1 MMRSTWR
8 DRDRDFQKHL
18 PDGITTQQH
27 LAQALHATRTDNKPI
42 PGFNPNVDHVQYYR
56 AQQGID
62 CDEVYPGIYIG
73 DAATAK
79 NIEYLKM
86 LGITHLL
93 NAAQGKKFGFV
104 NTDESYYINTTIK
117 YLGLPLADLLTTD
130 ISKYFYTAA
139 AFIDEAVS
147 TGGKAFVHCMLGIS
161 RSATC
166 VLAYLMI
173 KKGMLAVDAIRTVR
187 KNRNVQPNSGFL
199 YQLAQLDNQ
208 LRRQRL

>member
-1 MMRSTWR
+1 M
-8 DRDRDFQKHL
+8 DRRHQNDFRKPL
-18 PDGITTQQH
+18 PGGETTQRH
-27 LAQALHATRTDNKPI
+27 LTEALHKTQTDNKPI
-42 PGFNPNVDHVQYYR
+42 PGFDPNRDDIQYYR

-79 NIEYLKM
+79 NKEYLKM

-93 NAAQGKKFGFV
+93 NAAEGKKFGFV
-104 NTDESYYINTTIK
+104 NTDANYYKDTTIK
-117 YLGLPLADLLTTD
+117 YLGLPLADLFTTD

-139 AFIDEAVS
+139 DFIDEAVS
-147 TGGKAFVHCMLGIS
+147 MGGKAFVNCMLGMS

-173 KKGMLAVDAIRTVR
+173 KKNMLAVDAVETVR
-187 KNRNVQPNSGFL
+187 KNRHILPNTGFL
-199 YQLAQLDNQ
+199 QQLADLDNH